1 MPRWLKLPKH
11 TTNFFIH
18 APVKD
23 GGLGVA
29 VLKNA
34 IPLMKKV
41 RLDKLLASSDPAVAA
56 VAGSS
61 FVLDALRS
69 RFLRQ

>member
-1 MPRWLKLPKH
+1 M
-11 TTNFFIH
+11 
-18 APVKD
+18 
-23 GGLGVA
+23 A